1 MRVISAFA
9 IAMVLATPMLASAA
23 ATAGPAGARNIVIVH
38 GSFVDGSGWRVVH
51 DILTHKGYNVSVV
64 HQPQTTMDA
73 NVAATRKVVDQQ
85 AGAVVLVGHSSG
97 GSVITM
103 AGVRPKVRALVYVAA
118 LVPEVGENISQ
129 LLASMPSPSNSVE
142 ATFDGYLFFNRAKFR
157 DDFAADLL
165 PNRTNFMAISQVPAT
180 VAATGARTWA
190 AAWHDKPSYA
200 IVASNDRALSPEL
213 QRAMYK
219 RAGAKVTELA
229 ASHVV
234 YISQPEAVARVIE
247 TAALSVK

>member
-85 AGAVVLVGHSSG
+85 AGA
-97 GSVITM
+97 
-103 AGVRPKVRALVYVAA
+103 

-165 PNRTNFMAISQVPAT
+165 PNRTNFMAVSQVPAT

-219 RAGAKVTELA
+219 RAGAKVTVLA

-234 YISQPEAVARVIE
+234 YISQPEAVAKVIE